1 LSASVSGNGAGAQ
14 SAQRRTPRP
23 TISTIFTG
31 ILAAFN
37 IFLAITPQFE
47 IIYLAL
53 VGGLGGTS
61 VAMDYMK
68 LPLARSLSIG
78 AALISLTAAV
88 SAIASALIL
97 YPVISNDAVQFL
109 SLNLINLF
117 YLSFSIVSLATSL
130 RRA

>member
-1 LSASVSGNGAGAQ
+1 M
-14 SAQRRTPRP
+14 
-23 TISTIFTG
+23 
-31 ILAAFN
+31 
-37 IFLAITPQFE
+37 
-47 IIYLAL
+47 
-53 VGGLGGTS
+53 
-61 VAMDYMK
+61 AMDYMK